1 MHIDLYVHQCSEDF
15 IIRFA
20 YRFMSL
26 ESEVRLLSDGNFTLD
41 PGAIFGIVPRPVWSK
56 AFTADSNFR
65 IKLALNIALIINGS
79 YTALL
84 DSGIG
89 DLEDEKFKKIYEV
102 EKGEKLINQIQTFVN
117 PDDLNFIVHSH
128 LHFDHM
134 GNSFSSDGKPF
145 FKRAKLIAQKEE
157 VSAMRHPNEIT
168 RSSYRK
174 YPKTPGGFHA
184 IDGSVRIKDGL
195 HVLKSG
201 GHTSG
206 HQIIIY
212 RTGTEELIYF
222 GDLVPTSFHLK
233 LPYITAIDGFPMD
246 TLYWKKKLISKAIR
260 DHALCIFNHDTQ
272 VKAAYLSGETGSPK
286 IESVDL

>member
-1 MHIDLYVHQCSEDF
+1 MHISLYVHQHSEDF
-15 IIRFA
+15 IANSA
-20 YRFMSL
+20 YRIMSIQ
-26 ESEVRLLSDGNFTLD
+26 SEVKLLSDGYFTLD

-56 AFTADSNFR
+56 AFTADLNFR
-65 IKLALNIALIINGS
+65 IKLALNIPLIINGS
-79 YTALL
+79 YSVLL

-102 EKGEKLINQIQTFVN
+102 ERGEDLINQIQTFVN
-117 PDDLNFIVHSH
+117 PDDLNLIVHSH

-134 GNSFSSDGKPF
+134 GNSFNSDGKPIF
-145 FKRAKLIAQKEE
+145 RRAKLIAQKDE
-157 VSAMRHPNEIT
+157 VSGLRHPNEIT

-174 YPKTPGGFHA
+174 YPKTPGGFRA

-195 HVLKSG
+195 QVVKSG
-201 GHTSG
+201 GHTRG
-206 HQIIIY
+206 HQVIIY
-212 RTGTEELIYF
+212 RTGMEELIYF
-222 GDLVPTSFHLK
+222 GDLVPTSFHLR

-272 VKAAYLSGETGSPK
+272 VKAAYLSGETGNPK
-286 IESVDL
+286 IERVDL